1 VPDQRVRDVQM
12 SYRAFPSMKFKL
24 KLLININTTSCF
36 PVKHSNSKLLE
47 VLLYFKSGTFDG
59 AN

>member
-1 VPDQRVRDVQM
+1 M

-47 VLLYFKSGTFDG
+47 VLLYFKSDLS
-59 AN
+59 